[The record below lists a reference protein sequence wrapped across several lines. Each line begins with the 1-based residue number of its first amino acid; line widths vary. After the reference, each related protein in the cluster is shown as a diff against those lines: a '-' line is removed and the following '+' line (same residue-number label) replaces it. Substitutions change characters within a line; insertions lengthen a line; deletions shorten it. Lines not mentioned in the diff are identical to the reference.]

1 MTQRIFSDLD
11 LDFGK
16 HPITKD
22 VIRKTKENAIISSV
36 KNLIQTN
43 RNERPFNP
51 RLGSNINAMLFEPLD
66 ELTASILTTE
76 IRTLITNYE
85 PRVRIDNLQVIPDYD
100 KNGFNVILKF
110 SVINSLRPITVSVF
124 LNRLR

>member
-16 HPITKD
+16 HPTTKD
-22 VIRKTKENAIISSV
+22 VLRKTKENAIIASV
-36 KNLIQTN
+36 KNLILTN

-51 RLGSNINAMLFEPLD
+51 KIGSNINAMLFEPLD
-66 ELTASILTTE
+66 ELTASILMAE
-76 IRTLITNYE
+76 IRMLISNYE
-85 PRVRIDNLQVIPDYD
+85 PRVRIENVQVTPDYD
-100 KNGFNVILKF
+100 RNGFNVILKF
-110 SVINSLRPITVSVF
+110 SVINSLKPITVNVF

>member
-1 MTQRIFSDLD
+1 MARIFSDLD

-22 VIRKTKENAIISSV
+22 VVRKTQENAIINAV

-43 RNERPFNP
+43 KNEKPFNP
-51 RLGSNINAMLFEPLD
+51 KFGSNINAMLFEPLD

-76 IRTLITNYE
+76 IRSLIANYE
-85 PRVRIDNLQVIPDYD
+85 PRVRVDDLQVRPDYD

-110 SVINSLRPITVSVF
+110 SVVNSLKPITVSVF
-124 LNRLR
+124 LSRLR